1 MIVTIGIEPADLD
14 PGVKEE
20 TDNIDSIVTQLKDSV
35 DKFKIENNRLK
46 RELEGVK
53 DDLQAERLIFQSK
66 IKPESYTQPNYEK
79 QKRELEYLI
88 KVYSLKID
96 NQKDYLREVLNEN
109 NDKGNI
115 FR

>member
-53 DDLQAERLIFQSK
+53 DDLYFKAK
-66 IKPESYTQPNYEK
+66 
-79 QKRELEYLI
+79 
-88 KVYSLKID
+88 
-96 NQKDYLREVLNEN
+96 LNRNHTLSQITRNRKEN
-109 NDKGNI
+109 SNI
-115 FR
+115 